1 MYNPLVSNYLL
12 RREQFI
18 AHPVERV
25 FSFFSDARNLERITP
40 PWLRFEVL
48 TAGPIELRAGAL
60 IQYRIGW
67 GMIPLRWT
75 TEIVEWC
82 SPHRFMDVQLRG
94 PYRLWQHT
102 HRFEPVEGGT
112 RMTDEVEYALPLGPL
127 GRLAH
132 ALKVRL
138 R

>member
-1 MYNPLVSNYLL
+1 
-12 RREQFI
+12 
-18 AHPVERV
+18 
-25 FSFFSDARNLERITP
+25 
-40 PWLRFEVL
+40 
-48 TAGPIELRAGAL
+48 
-60 IQYRIGW
+60 
-67 GMIPLRWT
+67 MIPLRWT

-102 HRFEPVEGGT
+102 HRFEPFEGGT

-132 ALKVRL
+132 ALKVRRDL
-138 R
+138 EAVFDYRAERIRGIFSNPGQGAPA